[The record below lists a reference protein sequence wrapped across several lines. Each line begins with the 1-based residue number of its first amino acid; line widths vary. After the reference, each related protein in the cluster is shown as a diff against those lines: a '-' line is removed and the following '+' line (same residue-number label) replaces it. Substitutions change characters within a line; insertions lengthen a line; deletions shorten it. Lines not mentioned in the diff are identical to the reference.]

1 MQLPDDKT
9 VSATVS
15 YVDAK
20 GNPAQVQ
27 GAPAW
32 ASDNE
37 AVATVAASADG
48 FSATITPV
56 GPLGT
61 AQISVTADAD
71 LGDGVVPVTALGTVE
86 VIAGQAVSGN
96 VNFGEPQ

>member
-1 MQLPDDKT
+1 MLLPDDKT

-27 GAPAW
+27 GAPVW

-37 AVATVAASADG
+37 AVVTVAASDDG
-48 FSATITPV
+48 FSAVVTPA

-71 LGDGVVPVTALGTVE
+71 LGDGVESLVTLGSVE
-86 VIAGQAVSGN
+86 VIAGKAVAGAI
-96 VNFGEPQ
+96 NFGEPA